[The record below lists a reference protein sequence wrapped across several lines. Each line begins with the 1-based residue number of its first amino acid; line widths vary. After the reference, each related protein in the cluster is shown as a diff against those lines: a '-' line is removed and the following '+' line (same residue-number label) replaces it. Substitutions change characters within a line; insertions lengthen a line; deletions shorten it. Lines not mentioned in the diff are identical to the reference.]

1 MLMLLYNFTFDTDR
15 KSFHVIIKELNHL
28 RKRNFYLK
36 SYFINLMYKKSSGNA
51 DAYVDERVYYKII
64 RNYYRPNGKHLILS
78 DKITFQQHMKENKI
92 AGANFMAVLKN
103 AQLIVDGETYS
114 DEECIKYELEK
125 LLDRCGSLFIK
136 PTDGIGGKGI
146 LKVNKGERISLEDLS
161 IDKDYIIEQTL
172 VQAEELN
179 QINPFCINTLRV
191 VTVRLGGK
199 IVIPNC
205 FLRIGRGEA
214 YVDNASL
221 GGVFV
226 TYDIDENKL
235 GSTAYQLFKNGAKSF
250 SRHPVSNFIFKG
262 ASLPFNDEVRSL
274 VTNAAESFED
284 IDLIGWDVALTQDG
298 PVIIE
303 GNDNPHIVG
312 MQITSQGLLNNNIYK
327 EIFKEYM

>member
-125 LLDRCGSLFIK
+125 LLNRCGSLFIK

-250 SRHPVSNFIFKG
+250 AKHPVSNFIFKG

-284 IDLIGWDVALTQDG
+284 IDLIGWDVGLTQDG